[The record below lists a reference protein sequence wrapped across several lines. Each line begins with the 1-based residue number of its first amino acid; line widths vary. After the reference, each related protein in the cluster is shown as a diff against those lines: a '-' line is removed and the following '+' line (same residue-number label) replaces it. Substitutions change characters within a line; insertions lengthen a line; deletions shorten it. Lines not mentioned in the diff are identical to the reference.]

1 MALRNSVAQTAAS
14 VRHLVQRFSLALL
27 VAAAAGTMLVG
38 KADTVVLERV
48 RAAALDLV
56 APLLEAIS
64 RPVATIN
71 DFIATVEDLADLRA
85 ENARLREENAR
96 LLAWQSVARRL
107 EVENGELRGLLNFK
121 EGPQATFITAR
132 VVGDSGSAF
141 VRSMLLNVGRRAGV
155 ASGQAVVTGEG
166 LIGRITEVGE
176 GWSRVLLLSDLSFR
190 LPVLVERTRER
201 AILTGDNSP
210 LPKLV
215 MTQSVVGIQP
225 GDRIITSG
233 HGGSFPVG
241 IPVGVVA
248 STTDGGIRVKP
259 LGEVVRLEFVRV
271 IDYGITGLVTGPA
284 VTPPETFGPPAPP
297 AGPPRPAV
305 PVNKAR

>member
-1 MALRNSVAQTAAS
+1 MALRKAVVQTAAS
-14 VRHLVQRFSLALL
+14 VVHIVQRFSLALL
-27 VAAAAGTMLVG
+27 VAAAVGSMLIG
-38 KADTVVLERV
+38 KADTVILERV

-56 APLLEAIS
+56 TPLLEAIS

-71 DFIATVEDLADLRA
+71 GFIADVEDLANLRA

-107 EVENGELRGLLNFK
+107 EVENAELRGLLNFK
-121 EGPQATFITAR
+121 EGPQATFITGR

-166 LIGRITEVGE
+166 LIGRITEVGD
-176 GWSRVLLLSDLSFR
+176 GWSRVLLVSDLSFR

-210 LPKLV
+210 LPKLSLI
-215 MTQSVVGIQP
+215 QSVAGIQA

-233 HGGSFPVG
+233 HGGSFPIG

-248 STTDGGIRVKP
+248 SAGDGGIRVKP
-259 LGEVVRLEFVRV
+259 FGEVVRLEFVRV

-284 VTPPETFGPPAPP
+284 PPPEMFGPPAPP
-297 AGPPRPAV
+297 PKPAAAGKTR
-305 PVNKAR
+305 

>member
-1 MALRNSVAQTAAS
+1 MALRNAVVQTAAS
-14 VRHLVQRFSLALL
+14 VRYVVQRFSLALL
-27 VAAAAGTMLVG
+27 VAAAAGAMLIG
-38 KADTVVLERV
+38 KADTVLLERV
-48 RAAALDLV
+48 RGAALDMV

-71 DFIATVEDLADLRA
+71 GLIADIEDLANLRA

-96 LLAWQSVARRL
+96 LVAWQSVARRL
-107 EVENGELRGLLNFK
+107 EVENAELRGLLNFR
-121 EGPQATFITAR
+121 EGPQATFITGR

-190 LPVLVERTRER
+190 LPVLVERSREP

-210 LPKLV
+210 MPRLA
-215 MTQSVVGIQP
+215 MIQSVAGIQA

-241 IPVGVVA
+241 IPIGVVA
-248 STTDGGIRVKP
+248 SAGEGGIRVRP
-259 LGEVVRLEFVRV
+259 LGDVVRLEFVRV
-271 IDYGITGLVTGPA
+271 IDYGISGLVTGPA
-284 VTPPETFGPPAPP
+284 PAPEKFGPPAPP
-297 AGPPRPAV
+297 EGWRPAS
-305 PVNKAR
+305 ARGR

>member
-1 MALRNSVAQTAAS
+1 MAFRNAVAQTVAS
-14 VRHLVQRFSLALL
+14 VRHIVQRFSLALL
-27 VAAAAGTMLVG
+27 VAAAVGSMLIG
-38 KADTVVLERV
+38 KADTVLLERV

-56 APLLEAIS
+56 TPLLEAIS

-71 DFIATVEDLADLRA
+71 GVIADIEDLANLRA

-107 EVENGELRGLLNFK
+107 EVENAELHGLLNFK
-121 EGPQATFITAR
+121 EGPQASFITAR

-141 VRSMLLNVGRRAGV
+141 VRSMLLNVGRRVGV
-155 ASGQAVVTGEG
+155 SSGQAVVTGEG
-166 LIGRITEVGE
+166 LIGRITEVGD
-176 GWSRVLLLSDLSFR
+176 GWSRVLLVSDLSFR

-210 LPKLV
+210 LPKLSLI
-215 MTQSVVGIQP
+215 QSVAGIQP

-233 HGGSFPVG
+233 HGGSFPIG
-241 IPVGVVA
+241 IPVGVVVSA
-248 STTDGGIRVKP
+248 GDGGIRVKP
-259 LGEVVRLEFVRV
+259 FGEVVRLEFVRV

-284 VTPPETFGPPAPP
+284 PPPEMFGPPVP
-297 AGPPRPAV
+297 PPRPAAG
-305 PVNKAR
+305 KTR

>member
-1 MALRNSVAQTAAS
+1 
-14 VRHLVQRFSLALL
+14 VQRFSLALL
-27 VAAAAGTMLVG
+27 VAAAAGTMLIG
-38 KADTVVLERV
+38 KADTVLLERV

-56 APLLEAIS
+56 TPLLEAIS

-71 DFIATVEDLADLRA
+71 ELIADVEDLANLRA
-85 ENARLREENAR
+85 ENARLREENTR

-107 EVENGELRGLLNFK
+107 EVENAELRGLLNFK

-141 VRSMLLNVGRRAGV
+141 VRSMLLNVGRNAGV
-155 ASGQAVVTGEG
+155 TSGQAVVTGEG
-166 LIGRITEVGE
+166 LIGRITEVGD

-190 LPVLVERTRER
+190 LPVLIERTRER

-210 LPKLV
+210 LPKLG
-215 MTQSVVGIQP
+215 MIQSVAGIQP

-241 IPVGVVA
+241 IPVGVVV
-248 STTDGGIRVKP
+248 TTADGGIRVKP
-259 LGEVVRLEFVRV
+259 LGDVVRLEFVRV

-284 VTPPETFGPPAPP
+284 PPPEMFGPPAPP
-297 AGPPRPAV
+297 PGSRPTTAG
-305 PVNKAR
+305 KAR

>member
-1 MALRNSVAQTAAS
+1 M
-14 VRHLVQRFSLALL
+14 
-27 VAAAAGTMLVG
+27 
-38 KADTVVLERV
+38 
-48 RAAALDLV
+48 
-56 APLLEAIS
+56 LEAIS

-71 DFIATVEDLADLRA
+71 DLIADIEDLANLRA
-85 ENARLREENAR
+85 ENVRLREENAR

-107 EVENGELRGLLNFK
+107 EGENAELRGLLNFK

-141 VRSMLLNVGRRAGV
+141 VRSMLLNVGSRAGV
-155 ASGQAVVTGEG
+155 SSGQAVVTGEG
-166 LIGRITEVGE
+166 LIGRITEVGD
-176 GWSRVLLLSDLSFR
+176 GWARVLLLSDLSFR
-190 LPVLVERTRER
+190 LPVLIERTRER

-210 LPKLV
+210 MPKLG
-215 MTQSVVGIQP
+215 MIQSVAGIQA

-248 STTDGGIRVKP
+248 STADGSIRVKP
-259 LGEVVRLEFVRV
+259 LGDIVRLEFVRV

-284 VTPPETFGPPAPP
+284 PPPEMFGPPAPP
-297 AGPPRPAV
+297 PRPATAG
-305 PVNKAR
+305 KAR

>member
-1 MALRNSVAQTAAS
+1 MAFRRAVAQTAAS
-14 VRHLVQRFSLALL
+14 VRHVVQRFSLALL
-27 VAAAAGTMLVG
+27 VAAAAGTMLIG
-38 KADTVVLERV
+38 KADTLLLERA

-56 APLLEAIS
+56 TPLLEAIS

-71 DFIATVEDLADLRA
+71 DLIADVEDLANLRA

-107 EVENGELRGLLNFK
+107 EGENAELRGLLNFK

-141 VRSMLLNVGRRAGV
+141 VRSMLLNVGSRAGV
-155 ASGQAVVTGEG
+155 SSGQAVVTGEG
-166 LIGRITEVGE
+166 LIGRITEVGD

-190 LPVLVERTRER
+190 LPVLIERTRER

-210 LPKLV
+210 MPKLG
-215 MTQSVVGIQP
+215 MIQSVAGIQP

-241 IPVGVVA
+241 IPVGVVT
-248 STTDGGIRVKP
+248 STADGSIRVKP
-259 LGEVVRLEFVRV
+259 LGDIVRLEFVRV

-284 VTPPETFGPPAPP
+284 PPPEMFGPPAPP
-297 AGPPRPAV
+297 PRPAT
-305 PVNKAR
+305 PGKAR